1 MLRPL
6 AVLLMAA
13 YAARFF
19 YPIFPSP
26 YLEVFQRS
34 DKPLYLNLARWA
46 PLFHKSIR
54 NEHEHRSTP
63 GFSRMYLVEFLF
75 HSCRFDKSGASW
87 HQWSETRTSRRVG
100 IPEREKEREREKND
114 THFFVGE
121 APCLPHCEVREV
133 QHCSLSRA
141 SS

>member
-34 DKPLYLNLARWA
+34 DQPLYLNLARWP
-46 PLFHKSIR
+46 PLFIKNIR
-54 NEHEHRSTP
+54 NEHEHRSAP
-63 GFSRMYLVEFLF
+63 GFSRMYLVALMHQEL
-75 HSCRFDKSGASW
+75 HGTSG
-87 HQWSETRTSRRVG
+87 
-100 IPEREKEREREKND
+100 PERPYGG
-114 THFFVGE
+114 VL
-121 APCLPHCEVREV
+121 PCFKK
-133 QHCSLSRA
+133 
-141 SS
+141 SSADEGAARQIRL